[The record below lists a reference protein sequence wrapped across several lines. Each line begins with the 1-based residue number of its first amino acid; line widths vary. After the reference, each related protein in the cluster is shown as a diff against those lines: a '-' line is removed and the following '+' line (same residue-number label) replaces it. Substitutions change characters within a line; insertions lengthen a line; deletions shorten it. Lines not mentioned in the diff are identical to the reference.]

1 MDTQRFHLINQ
12 PIRARAV
19 RTVLSAPDGYLCEIK
34 PATRS
39 AIQNAKCHA
48 ILADISEQYEF
59 VCGKLNTEDT
69 KRMLVDA
76 FARVKAAMGE
86 PLPGYGISV
95 PSLIGE
101 GVVQLGIQ
109 TRRFSKALMAEFITY
124 LHAWG
129 VDHGVRFSDE
139 TYVPG
144 WYQDRSAA

>member
-1 MDTQRFHLINQ
+1 MDTQRFRLINQ

-19 RTVLSAPDGYLCEIK
+19 RAVLSAPDDYLCEIK

-39 AIQNAKCHA
+39 TIQNAKCHA
-48 ILADISEQYEF
+48 MLADISRQYEF
-59 VCGKLNTEDT
+59 ECGKLEVEDT

-86 PLPGYGISV
+86 PLPGYGFSV
-95 PSLIGE
+95 PSLIGK

-109 TRRFSKALMAEFITY
+109 TRRFSKPLMAEFITY

-139 TYVPG
+139 MYVPD